1 MKKAIVFGVVVLIA
15 ISSIFAGGG
24 SLFSFDVMP
33 QVPLYR
39 EPMADPYAFNSYLR
53 VMIALDEEQRPNKI
67 NSIVVEHDPSDTE
80 GTKDKAFYTLIP
92 YDDDALKSGNNSY
105 VNMKTAIALGLFR
118 VRFEGINWIPSF
130 DFEINVAGYIN
141 TIFNMFGKN
150 DTLDFDGSYFLGASL
165 RVADTVSFRFG
176 MHHFSGH
183 YGDELLQKFYEYNGV
198 NFKSTYK
205 SGALFDYAKTHP
217 DEAVSGKEYYLNGLV
232 EYVRDNSWTLA
243 VSADLPWGFRIYGE
257 AELPQNPSWLR
268 PFVHVP
274 ADYDNPV
281 AGDTESHPTMID
293 RIGGDAVDGEH
304 IPQSQLDEDQNL
316 KRTSNGSYK
325 AWRIHTGIEW
335 RLNVGFGA
343 IFAAADVQ
351 FHQDGQ
357 TLHKIAGYSKD
368 NPWEIEITV
377 GGGLELGN
385 FLVDGRTVRIEA
397 YYHNGRVPATQ
408 WFYQRVSSVTV
419 GLGVN

>member
-1 MKKAIVFGVVVLIA
+1 MKKAIVLGIVVLLA
-15 ISSIFAGGG
+15 ISSIFAGEG
-24 SLFSFDVMP
+24 SLFSFEVMP

-53 VMIALDEEQRPNKI
+53 IMIALDENQKPYKV
-67 NSIVVEHDPSDTE
+67 NSIVVEHDPSDATGE
-80 GTKDKAFYTLIP
+80 KDRAFYTLIP
-92 YDDDALKSGNNSY
+92 YSADAGNKENNSY
-105 VNMKTAIALGLFR
+105 VSMKTAISLGLFR
-118 VRFEGINWIPSF
+118 VRFNGKDWIPAI

-150 DTLDFDGSYFLGASL
+150 DTLDFDGSYLLGASL
-165 RVADTVSFRFG
+165 RVADRVSFRFG
-176 MHHFSGH
+176 IHHFSGH
-183 YGDELLQKFYEYNGV
+183 YGDEMLEKYYEYNQV
-198 NFKSTYK
+198 DFSKTYK
-205 SGALFDYAKTHP
+205 SGSLFNYAKTHP
-217 DEAVSGKEYYLNGLV
+217 EADASKEYYLNGPV
-232 EYVRDNSWTLA
+232 EYVRDNSWILA
-243 VSADLPWGFRIYGE
+243 VSADLPIGFRIYGE
-257 AELPQNPSWLR
+257 AELPKNPSWLR

-281 AGDTESHPTMID
+281 EGDTSNPTLID
-293 RIGGDAVDGEH
+293 RIGGSSGDGEH
-304 IPQSQLDEDQNL
+304 VPQSQLDEEQNL

-343 IFAAADVQ
+343 IFAAADFQ

-357 TLHKIAGYSKD
+357 TLHTIGGYNKN
-368 NPWEIEITV
+368 NPWEFEVTV

-385 FLVDGRTVRIEA
+385 FMVDGRTVRIEA

>member
-1 MKKAIVFGVVVLIA
+1 MRKAIVVLVLAFLA
-15 ISSIFAGGG
+15 ISSVFAGD
-24 SLFSFDVMP
+24 LFSFDAMP

-39 EPMADPYAFNSYLR
+39 EPVADPYAYNSYLR
-53 VMIALDEEQRPNKI
+53 VLIALDEDQRPNKI
-67 NSIVVEHDPSDTE
+67 KSIVVEHDPADTT
-80 GTKDKAFYTLIP
+80 GAKDKAFYTFIP
-92 YDDDALKSGNNSY
+92 YNDDALKSKNKTY
-105 VNMKTAIALGLFR
+105 VNMKTSIAVGLFR
-118 VRFEGINWIPSF
+118 VRFNGMNWVPAI

-165 RVADTVSFRFG
+165 RVADAVSFRFG

-183 YGDELLQKFYEYNGV
+183 YGDEMLQKYYEYNGV
-198 NFKSTYK
+198 DFSKTYN
-205 SGALFDYAKTHP
+205 SGALFDYAKTHK
-217 DEAVSGKEYYLNGLV
+217 EADSTKEYYLNGLV

-243 VSADLPWGFRIYGE
+243 VSADLPWGFRVYGE

-268 PFVHVP
+268 PLAHVP

-281 AGDTESHPTMID
+281 PGDVESHPTMID
-293 RIGGDAVDGEH
+293 RIGGDAGDGEH
-304 IPQSQLDEDQNL
+304 IPQSQLDKDQEL
-316 KRTSNGSYK
+316 KRTSNGFYK
-325 AWRIHTGIEW
+325 AWRIHAGAEW
-335 RLNVGFGA
+335 RINVGFGA
-343 IFAAADVQ
+343 IFAAADFQ

-357 TLHKIAGYSKD
+357 TLHQIAGYSKD

-385 FLVDGRTVRIEA
+385 FLVDGKTVRIEA

>member
-1 MKKAIVFGVVVLIA
+1 MKKAIVLGIVVLLA
-15 ISSIFAGGG
+15 ISSIFAGEG
-24 SLFSFDVMP
+24 SLFSFEVMP

-53 VMIALDEEQRPNKI
+53 IMIALDENQKPYKV
-67 NSIVVEHDPSDTE
+67 NSIVVEHDPSDAT
-80 GTKDKAFYTLIP
+80 GANDRAFYTLIP
-92 YDDDALKSGNNSY
+92 YSADAGNKENNSY
-105 VNMKTAIALGLFR
+105 VSMKTAISLGLFR
-118 VRFEGINWIPSF
+118 VRFNGKDWIPAI

-150 DTLDFDGSYFLGASL
+150 DTLDFDGSYLLGASL
-165 RVADTVSFRFG
+165 RVADRVSFRFG
-176 MHHFSGH
+176 IHHFSGH
-183 YGDELLQKFYEYNGV
+183 YGDEMLEKYYEYNQV
-198 NFKSTYK
+198 DFAKTYK
-205 SGALFDYAKTHP
+205 SGSLFNYAKTHP
-217 DEAVSGKEYYLNGLV
+217 EADASKEYYLNGPV
-232 EYVRDNSWTLA
+232 EYVRDNSWILA
-243 VSADLPWGFRIYGE
+243 VSADLPIGFRIYGE
-257 AELPQNPSWLR
+257 AELPKNPSWLR

-281 AGDTESHPTMID
+281 EGDTSNPTLID
-293 RIGGDAVDGEH
+293 RIGGSSGDGEH
-304 IPQSQLDEDQNL
+304 VPQSQLDEEQNL

-343 IFAAADVQ
+343 IFAAADFQ

-357 TLHKIAGYSKD
+357 TLHTIGGYNKN
-368 NPWEIEITV
+368 NPWEFEVTV

-385 FLVDGRTVRIEA
+385 FMVDGRTVRIEA